1 MSGRVFVYLNALGL
15 LGLSGALGF
24 ALADQLILHDLP
36 CPLCLLQRMAMFGVG
51 IGLVLNVTA
60 GHQPRHY
67 GMMIVSAVL
76 GMFIAMRQIL
86 LHIVPGTGAYGDPF
100 LGLHFYTW
108 AFILFVGVIF
118 GASLMLFVAGH
129 WERERRHAIPWLG
142 RLAIGVFLLLALAN
156 VFSTTFECGAGACPD
171 DPTSYEWLDH
181 LLGARYR
188 GG

>member
-1 MSGRVFVYLNALGL
+1 MSGRVLIYLNSLGL

-24 ALADQLILHDLP
+24 ALADQLINHDLP

-51 IGLVLNVTA
+51 IGLVLNIAVD
-60 GHQPRHY
+60 HHPRHY

-108 AFILFVGVIF
+108 AFILFVGVIA
-118 GASLMLFVAGH
+118 GASLMLLFVSR
-129 WERERRHAIPWLG
+129 WSNERHAGIPALG
-142 RLAIGVFLLLALAN
+142 SLAIGVFFLLAVAN
-156 VFSTTFECGAGACPD
+156 IVGTTLECGAGACPD
-171 DPTSYEWLDH
+171 DPTSYEFLDR
-181 LLGARYR
+181 LLGLNHRN
-188 GG
+188 

>member
-1 MSGRVFVYLNALGL
+1 MSGRVLIYLNSLGL

-24 ALADQLILHDLP
+24 ALADQLINHDLP

-51 IGLVLNVTA
+51 IGLVLNIAVN
-60 GHQPRHY
+60 HHPRHY

-108 AFILFVGVIF
+108 AFILFVGVIA
-118 GASLMLFVAGH
+118 GASLMLLFVSR
-129 WERERRHAIPWLG
+129 WSNERHAGIPALG
-142 RLAIGVFLLLALAN
+142 SLAIGVFFLLAVAN
-156 VFSTTFECGAGACPD
+156 VVGTTLECGAGACPD
-171 DPTSYEWLDH
+171 DPTSYEFLDR
-181 LLGARYR
+181 LLGLNHRN
-188 GG
+188 

>member
-1 MSGRVFVYLNALGL
+1 MSGRVLIYLNSLGL

-24 ALADQLILHDLP
+24 ALADQLINHDLP

-51 IGLVLNVTA
+51 IGLVLNIAVN
-60 GHQPRHY
+60 HHPRHY

-108 AFILFVGVIF
+108 AFILFVGVIA
-118 GASLMLFVAGH
+118 GASLMLLFVSR
-129 WERERRHAIPWLG
+129 WSNERHAGIPALG
-142 RLAIGVFLLLALAN
+142 SLAIGVFFLLAVAN
-156 VFSTTFECGAGACPD
+156 VVGTTLECGAGACPD
-171 DPTSYEWLDH
+171 DPTSYEFLDR
-181 LLGARYR
+181 LLGLNNRN
-188 GG
+188 